1 MLAAAGARAANIAPL
16 CLFLLLVSACGDDS
30 GSSAPAKDAGVADG
44 GGMDAGMKTT
54 MIPRRDAQT
63 TTVDPVPPCDRN
75 DPSACGSGMTCDLVV
90 RRAAGDTQYQFYT
103 GCVENQPERAEGDPC
118 DPDPRD
124 GTPYRVPGLTDEVFR
139 DQCGPGLVC
148 SPARNI
154 RNGFTCQTVCS
165 TGQLDE
171 NPVPC
176 SSPTSI
182 CFPGTQISEYCREA
196 DHCDVTKQTGCLSGE
211 ACFIAPNDNG
221 DQLITLCSS
230 PATMPDADGDA
241 TCGFLSCKPGSV
253 CLGPVH
259 LPITKW
265 TRADV
270 KCRPVCTTPGANDD
284 VDAGENDAGVD
295 RGGCSTS
302 TSCEAFSE
310 SGLGLSS
317 IPKPPYG
324 QCE

>member
-1 MLAAAGARAANIAPL
+1 
-16 CLFLLLVSACGDDS
+16 
-30 GSSAPAKDAGVADG
+30 
-44 GGMDAGMKTT
+44 MDAGMKTT

-63 TTVDPVPPCDRN
+63 TSVDPVPPCVRD
-75 DPSACGSGMTCDLVV
+75 DPSGCGSGMTCDLVV
-90 RRAAGDTQYQFYT
+90 RRAAGSTQYQFYT
-103 GCVENQPERAEGDPC
+103 GCVENDPSERAEGDPC
-118 DPDPRD
+118 DADPRD

-154 RNGFTCQTVCS
+154 RNGYTCQTACS
-165 TGQLDE
+165 TGQLGDS
-171 NPVPC
+171 PVAC
-176 SSPTSI
+176 SSSSAI
-182 CFPGTQISEYCREA
+182 CFPGTQISEYCRES
-196 DHCDVTKQTGCLSGE
+196 DKCDVTEQTGCQSGE
-211 ACFIAPNDNG
+211 ACFLAPSDTG
-221 DQLITLCSS
+221 DQLISLCSS
-230 PATMPDADGDA
+230 PAMMPDADGDA
-241 TCGFLSCKPGSV
+241 TCGFLSCKTGSV
-253 CLGPVH
+253 CVGPVH

-270 KCRPVCTTPGANDD
+270 KCRPVCTKPGGSDS
-284 VDAGENDAGVD
+284 DAGEDDAGVN

-302 TSCEAFSE
+302 TACQAFSE